1 MMKSEI
7 VIAVIVLTTAF
18 FAGRFSRPSKIEVR
32 TEYIVKKETIK
43 EKKEN
48 RNNIVTHTK
57 IVKPDGTVEIEN
69 KIDRSV
75 NLESDVITSHEALKF
90 EDKQIEYFRPNWNV
104 RFLYNIYPTLPT
116 SFDYKQISFGIDY
129 RVFSNVFVSSEI
141 SMGPSLKLG
150 AGYSF

>member
-7 VIAVIVLTTAF
+7 VISVIVLTGVF

-43 EKKEN
+43 EKKEH
-48 RNNIVTHTK
+48 RNNIVTNTK

-75 NLESDVITSHEALKF
+75 NLDSELITRSDNLKF
-90 EDKQIEYFRPNWNV
+90 EDKQVEYFRPNWNV
-104 RFLYNIYPTLPT
+104 RLLYEIYPTIPT
-116 SFDYKQISFGIDY
+116 VFDYKKLSLGVDY
-129 RVFSNVFVSSEI
+129 RVFSNVFVSTEI
-141 SMGPSLKLG
+141 STGPTVKVG